1 MYKDTL
7 AHCFNRQHTHT
18 LYGDFSGCPVVK
30 TLSYNA
36 GSAGSISG
44 RGAEIPHASRPEN
57 QNIKQKQFCNKF
69 NKDFENG
76 PHQKKKNLKKNTM
89 YAINRGKVANFFFTI
104 STFVFQTLNFLF
116 CIGV

>member
-76 PHQKKKNLKKNTM
+76 PHQKKKKILKKILCM
-89 YAINRGKVANFFFTI
+89 PSIGEWLQIFF
-104 STFVFQTLNFLF
+104 LLYPHLF
-116 CIGV
+116 FKL